1 MHMSSVAVAPLILG
15 IAIAARAQAPQPIPL
30 DSATRA
36 FAQAHVLC
44 AADAGKLW
52 AVSLCGPIMFVDAP
66 SRSIVASQGDAK
78 GALSEKDGVFIGV
91 LPADQNVAN
100 TAVDWSGVRWTQM
113 LWPVPD
119 DERLRA
125 TLMVHEL
132 FHRIQGQLGLPKHDV
147 GENAHLDE
155 MNGRYYMQLEWRAL
169 ARAIGAGRDADRKE
183 AAKDALLFRAARYR
197 LYPNA
202 AAQEHGLE
210 QDEGLAEYTG
220 VRVGNPTAELQTEMA
235 LHDLSAHVSD
245 ATIVRSF
252 AYATGPAYGLLLD
265 RYASGWHAQ
274 LESGAGFDVMLARA
288 LHVKAAA
295 NGSQLAATRSAQYD
309 GAALRAA
316 EVERDAKRQAQ
327 LALNRRKFIDG
338 PVLTLTFR
346 KMNVQ
351 FDPRNLQPLGD
362 AGTVYPTIRISDEW
376 GVIEGKNGALMKP
389 DWSALVVSAPAVSTG
404 NTITGDGWTLT
415 LKPGWKIV
423 PDARTGDLRLAPPY

>member
-1 MHMSSVAVAPLILG
+1 MHLSSVAVAPLILG

-52 AVSLCGPIMFVDAP
+52 GVSLCGPIMFVDAP

-78 GALSEKDGVFIGV
+78 GVLSEKDGVFIGV

-132 FHRIQGQLGLPKHDV
+132 FHRMQGQLGLPKHDV

-169 ARAIGAGRDADRKE
+169 TRAIGAGRDADRKE
-183 AAKDALLFRAARYR
+183 AAKDALLFRAERYR

-220 VRVGNPTAELQTEMA
+220 VRVGNPTAELRTEMA
-235 LHDLSAHVSD
+235 LHDLSAHVRD

-252 AYATGPAYGLLLD
+252 AYAT
-265 RYASGWHAQ
+265 
-274 LESGAGFDVMLARA
+274 
-288 LHVKAAA
+288 
-295 NGSQLAATRSAQYD
+295 
-309 GAALRAA
+309 
-316 EVERDAKRQAQ
+316 
-327 LALNRRKFIDG
+327 
-338 PVLTLTFR
+338 
-346 KMNVQ
+346 
-351 FDPRNLQPLGD
+351 
-362 AGTVYPTIRISDEW
+362 
-376 GVIEGKNGALMKP
+376 
-389 DWSALVVSAPAVSTG
+389 
-404 NTITGDGWTLT
+404 
-415 LKPGWKIV
+415 
-423 PDARTGDLRLAPPY
+423 